1 MNLAEEQCIEDLADL
16 LYNFL
21 PGSRNSR
28 SLSDYWRVISI
39 ARQSG

>member
-21 PGSRNSR
+21 PGSRNSK
-28 SLSDYWRVISI
+28 
-39 ARQSG
+39 AR